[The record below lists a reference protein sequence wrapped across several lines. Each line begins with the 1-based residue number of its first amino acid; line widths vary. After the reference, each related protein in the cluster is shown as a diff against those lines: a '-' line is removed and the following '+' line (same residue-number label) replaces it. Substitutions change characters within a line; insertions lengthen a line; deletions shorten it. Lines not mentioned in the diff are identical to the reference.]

1 MMDFGILPCVH
12 LLRSVMSSQLQFR
25 ISYSEVEDRLFFYG
39 TFADQK
45 ELKVILT
52 RRLTLGFLGLAEK
65 FSDHTTP
72 VQDPVSK
79 SQVVEFER
87 DAASQAADRTKPY
100 KGGEPHHELGG
111 DPVLCNRI
119 SINPAGEDR
128 VTLNIGLVTG
138 KQVSFPLARKTFY
151 AVWDMI
157 AEIVRDRTE
166 WAKAADLPTA
176 RSVPNQSTVLH

>member
-1 MMDFGILPCVH
+1 
-12 LLRSVMSSQLQFR
+12 MSSQLQFR
-25 ISYSEVEDRLFFYG
+25 VSYSEVEDRLFLFG

-65 FSDHTTP
+65 FSNHTTP

-87 DAASQAADRTKPY
+87 DAATQSADRSKPY
-100 KGGEPHHELGG
+100 EGGEPHQELG
-111 DPVLCNRI
+111 DQPILCNRI
-119 SINPAGEDR
+119 SINPASEDR
-128 VTLNIGLVTG
+128 VILHIGLVTG

-151 AVWDMI
+151 AVWDMV
-157 AEIVRDRTE
+157 AEIVRDRTG
-166 WAKAADLPTA
+166 WANATDLPVA
-176 RSVPNQSTVLH
+176 RAKPSQPTVLH

>member
-1 MMDFGILPCVH
+1 MT
-12 LLRSVMSSQLQFR
+12 SQLQFR
-25 ISYSEVEDRLFFYG
+25 VSYSEVEDRLFLYG

-45 ELKVILT
+45 ELKVIMT
-52 RRLTLGFLGLAEK
+52 RRLALGFLELAEK

-72 VQDPVSK
+72 IQDPVSK

-100 KGGEPHHELGG
+100 KGGEPHQELG
-111 DPVLCNRI
+111 DQPILSNRI
-119 SINPAGEDR
+119 SISPATEDR
-128 VTLNIGLVTG
+128 VTLHIGLVTG

-157 AEIVRDRTE
+157 AEIVRDRTG
-166 WAKAADLPTA
+166 WANAADLPTA
-176 RSVPNQSTVLH
+176 RTMPNQSTVLH